1 MSRNLPKQSAIQQC
15 LGRNYTKSASQDPTM
30 NKYDLIEKLRG
41 ETDLSLK
48 KADKLVTLIFREMGE
63 ALAKRERV
71 EIRGFGSFK
80 IKHYDGYVGRNPKT
94 SKVLEVKPKNLP
106 FFKCGLELKRRLN
119 SDKV

>member
-1 MSRNLPKQSAIQQC
+1 
-15 LGRNYTKSASQDPTM
+15 M
-30 NKYDLIEKLRG
+30 NKTDLIERISR
-41 ETDLSLK
+41 ESDLPLK
-48 KADKLVTLIFREMGE
+48 KADKLVNLVFREMSE
-63 ALAKRERV
+63 SLAKGERV

-94 SKVLEVKPKNLP
+94 SELLEVKPKNLP

>member
-1 MSRNLPKQSAIQQC
+1 
-15 LGRNYTKSASQDPTM
+15 M

-48 KADKLVTLIFREMGE
+48 KADKLVALVFREMSE
-63 ALAKRERV
+63 ALAKGQRV

-94 SKVLEVKPKNLP
+94 SEVLEVKPKTLP